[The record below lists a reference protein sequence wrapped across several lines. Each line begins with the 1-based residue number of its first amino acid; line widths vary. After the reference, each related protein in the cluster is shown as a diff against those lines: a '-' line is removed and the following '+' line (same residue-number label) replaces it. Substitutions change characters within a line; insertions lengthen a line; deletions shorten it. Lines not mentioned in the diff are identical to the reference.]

1 MKLYQSLDAY
11 QPGSHTVATIGTF
24 DGLHIGH
31 RTILQR
37 IQEVA
42 KEIDG
47 ESLLISFY
55 PHPRLVL
62 FPDNNPLK
70 LLHTLEEK
78 IAMLNDIGLDKLL
91 LLPFTKEFSRM
102 PSRAFIQHI
111 LSEKIGIH
119 KIIIGYDHR
128 FGKNRAGGIEELQQ
142 YAPELGYLVEEIPA
156 QSIDDAKVS
165 STKIR
170 RAIQDGKVELAK
182 DYLGYPYSF
191 AGKVIHGEKQGRQ
204 LGYPTANI
212 QPDDP
217 LKLIPAD
224 GVYFVRVW
232 VESEE
237 LYGMMS
243 IGTKPTIG
251 EFDRYHEVYIFDFA
265 RDIYDQTI
273 RVDLLNWIRP
283 QEKFDSLDT
292 LIAAI
297 QGDEQFCRKKMAQLG
312 RKS

>member
-11 QPGSHTVATIGTF
+11 EPGSLTVATIGTF

-31 RTILQR
+31 RTILKR
-37 IQEVA
+37 IQQVAAEVG
-42 KEIDG
+42 G
-47 ESLLISFY
+47 ESLLISFH

-62 FPDNNPLK
+62 FPENNPLK

-78 IAMLNDIGLDKLL
+78 IAMLDEIGIDKLL

-102 PSRAFIQHI
+102 PSRAFIQQI
-111 LSEKIGIH
+111 LAEKIGIH
-119 KIIIGYDHR
+119 TIIIGYDHR

-142 YAPELGYLVEEIPA
+142 YAPDLGYLVEEIPA

-170 RAIQDGKVELAK
+170 RAILEGNVELAQ
-182 DYLGYPYSF
+182 DYLGYAYTF
-191 AGKVIHGEKQGRQ
+191 AGEVIHGEKQGRQ

-212 QPDDP
+212 RPEDS

-232 VESEE
+232 VDQEQF
-237 LYGMMS
+237 YGMMS

-251 EFDRYHEVYIFDFA
+251 EFDRYHEVYIFDFD
-265 RDIYDQTI
+265 REIYGQTI
-273 RVDLLNWIRP
+273 RVDMLNWIRP
-283 QEKFDSLDT
+283 QQKFESLEA
-292 LIAAI
+292 LISAI
-297 QGDEQFCRKKMAQLG
+297 QGDEVFCRQKMVELG
-312 RKS
+312 